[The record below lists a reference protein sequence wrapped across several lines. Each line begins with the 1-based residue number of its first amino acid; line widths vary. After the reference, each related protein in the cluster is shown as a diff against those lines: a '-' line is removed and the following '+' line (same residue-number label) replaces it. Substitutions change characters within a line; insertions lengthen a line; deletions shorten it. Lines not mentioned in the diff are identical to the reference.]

1 MKQSLQQPGI
11 RAFLLI
17 WFGQL
22 ISLTG
27 SGLTG
32 FALGV
37 WVYLSTGSVTQF
49 ALISVS
55 TTLPAILFSPIAGA
69 LVDRWDR
76 RIALIISDTGA
87 GVSTVIIALLLM
99 GGRLEIWHIYVL
111 VGISSTFSAFQWPA
125 YTAATTLL
133 VPREHFGR
141 ASGLV
146 QLAEAA
152 AQIAA
157 PMMAGALIGLIQVQG
172 IILIDFATFLFA
184 TGTLLIVRIPR
195 PPRTEEGAV
204 GKGSLLREAAYGW
217 GYIMA
222 RPGLLGLLLL
232 FAATN
237 FYFGIAS
244 VLFTPLVLSFST
256 PAVLGILM
264 SIIGVGMLAGSLTMS
279 AWGGPKR
286 RINGILGFSILQGL
300 AMYLAGAPPQV
311 ALIAPSV
318 FVVFFSAPIVNGCS
332 QAIWMSKTPPDVQGR
347 VFAVRRM
354 IAWSTMPLSYLIA
367 GPLADRV
374 FEPLM
379 AEGGLLA
386 PSVGQLIGVGPGRG
400 VGLLFIVLSTLT
412 VLAALLGSLYP
423 PLRNVEGDLPD
434 AVEGSAAAAGSTS

>member
-1 MKQSLQQPGI
+1 MGSCSSRGI
-11 RAFLLI
+11 KAFLLI

-55 TTLPAILFSPIAGA
+55 ATLPAILFSPFAGA

-76 RIALIISDTGA
+76 RIAMIVSDTGA
-87 GVSTVIIALLLM
+87 GICTLVIALLM
-99 GGRLEIWHIYVL
+99 AGERLEIWHIYVL

-133 VPREHFGR
+133 VPKEHFGR

-146 QLAEAA
+146 QLAEAS
-152 AQIAA
+152 AQIVA
-157 PMMAGALIGLIQVQG
+157 PLLAGALIGIIQVQG
-172 IILIDFATFLFA
+172 VLLIDFATFLFA
-184 TGTLLIVRIPR
+184 FVTLLIVRVPK
-195 PPRTEEGAV
+195 PPKTAEGAA

-217 GYIMA
+217 GYIRA
-222 RPGLLGLLLL
+222 RRGLLSLLLL
-232 FAATN
+232 FASTN
-237 FYFGIAS
+237 FYFGIAT
-244 VLFTPLVLSFST
+244 VLFTPLVLSFTT

-264 SIIGVGMLAGSLTMS
+264 SIIGIGMLSGSLTMS
-279 AWGGPKR
+279 AWGGPER
-286 RINGILGFSILQGL
+286 RIKGILAFQMVQGL

-311 ALIAPSV
+311 ALIAVSV

-354 IAWSTMPLSYLIA
+354 IAWSSMPLSYVIA

-374 FEPLM
+374 FEPIM

-386 PSVGQLIGVGPGRG
+386 SSVGQIIGVGAGRG
-400 VGLLFIVLSTLT
+400 VGLLFILLSTMT
-412 VLAALLGSLYP
+412 VLTALVGSLYP

-434 AVEGSAAAAGSTS
+434 AVEESVAAAGSVP

>member
-1 MKQSLQQPGI
+1 MRQILKQPGL

-76 RIALIISDTGA
+76 RIAMIVSDAGA
-87 GVSTVIIALLLM
+87 GVSTLIIALLLLTEQ
-99 GGRLEIWHIYVL
+99 LEIWHIYLL

-133 VPREHFGR
+133 IPKEHFGR

-152 AQIAA
+152 AQIVA
-157 PMMAGALIGLIQVQG
+157 PMLAGALLGLIQVQG
-172 IILIDFATFLFA
+172 ILLIDFATFLVA
-184 TGTLLIVRIPR
+184 LATLLIVRIPR
-195 PPRTEEGAV
+195 PAQTAEGAT
-204 GKGSLLREAAYGW
+204 GKGSLLQEAVYGW
-217 GYIMA
+217 RYIKT
-222 RPGLLGLLLL
+222 RRGLLGLLLL
-232 FAATN
+232 FATTN
-237 FYFGIAS
+237 FYFGIATI
-244 VLFTPLVLSFST
+244 LFTPLVLSFTT
-256 PAVLGILM
+256 PAVLGVLM
-264 SIIGVGMLAGSLTMS
+264 SIVGVGLLAGSLTMS

-286 RINGILGFSILQGL
+286 RIRGIIGFTMLQGL
-300 AMYLAGAPPQV
+300 AMHLAGAPPQV

-318 FVVFFSAPIVNGCS
+318 FVIFFISPIVNGCS

-347 VFAVRRM
+347 VFSVRRM

-367 GPLADRV
+367 GPLADMV
-374 FEPLM
+374 FEPMM

-386 PSVGQLIGVGPGRG
+386 SSVGQFIGVGEGRG

-412 VLAALLGSLYP
+412 VITALLAFQYA

-434 AVEGSAAAAGSTS
+434 AIGDGGLAAGSRA